1 MAVRSDFP
9 RPIRRIDHTW
19 IPLADGTRLAA
30 RIWLPEDAEQDP
42 VPAILE
48 YLPYRKGDAFAQRDS
63 RHHPYFA
70 GHGYAGVRVDL
81 RGTGDSDGIIEDEYL
96 PQEQEDA
103 IDVIAWLAEQPW
115 CSGAVG
121 MLGISW
127 GGFNGLQV
135 AARRPPALKAVIS
148 MCASDDRYADDVHY
162 VGGCVLAIDM
172 LPWAATMLTGNALP
186 PDQAVVGDG
195 WRETWLQRIEHTPP
209 FIEAWLAHQ
218 RRDGYWRQGSV
229 CEHYEAIDVPVYA
242 IGGWADGYSNAIPRL
257 VEGLPGPRKGLIGPW
272 SHAFPQDGAPG
283 PAIGF
288 LQECLRWFDQQ
299 LKGIETGIMDEPR
312 LRVWMQ
318 EPVAPATHHT
328 LRPGRWVSEPAWPPP
343 DAQEWTWDFSPAEP
357 ISHRSIESTGLDA
370 GAWCADGGE
379 GDWPGDQRAEDERSL
394 SFTSAPL
401 DEPIEILG
409 FPEVTLG
416 IEVGRPSALA
426 VVRLCDVDPD
436 GASLLITRGVLN
448 LNHRDGHADAK
459 PLEPGQP
466 LRRHDLPRRD
476 RPARARRP
484 PAARRGVDR
493 VLAVGVARGQAGHAH
508 AARRPGDGPHA
519 RPARRGA
526 GRLRAA
532 RVGCAARG
540 RDDHPR
546 PDDPPPQPRPGH
558 RRARAALRV
567 GRRRPSPAQ
576 GQRHRDGRHPRHDLQ
591 HRRRRSALGERAR
604 AVQLGPRSRGV
615 AHAHPHRLGDDR
627 ERRGVRRPPP
637 PRRLRGRRSGSARA
651 PGRSRSRATS
661 SEARRRPSAGTRRSG
676 PRWGAAARRAR
687 GRPALIPRCTDST
700 STRSSAPTS
709 SSSAMKSAIH
719 AGSSSGA
726 KK

>member
-1 MAVRSDFP
+1 VAVRTDFP
-9 RPIRRIDHTW
+9 RRIRRIDHAW

-48 YLPYRKGDAFAQRDS
+48 YLPYRKGDAFARRDS

-70 GHGYAGVRVDL
+70 GYGYAGVRVDL

-103 IDVIAWLAEQPW
+103 IDVIAWLAQQPW

-135 AARRPPALKAVIS
+135 AARRPPALEAVIS

-162 VGGCVLAIDM
+162 VGGCVLAVDM

-195 WRETWLQRIEHTPP
+195 WRATWLARIERTPP
-209 FIEAWLAHQ
+209 FVEAWLAHQ
-218 RRDGYWRQGSV
+218 RRDAYWRQGSV
-229 CEHYEAIDVPVYA
+229 CEHYDAIDVPVYA
-242 IGGWADGYSNAIPRL
+242 IGGWADGYTNAIPRL
-257 VEGLPGPRKGLIGPW
+257 IEGLPGPRKGLIGPW

-288 LQECLRWFDQQ
+288 LQECLRWFDQH
-299 LKGIETGIMDEPR
+299 LKGIDTGIMSEPP

-328 LRPGRWVSEPAWPPP
+328 RRPGRWVSEPAWPPP
-343 DAQEWTWDFSPAEP
+343 DAEAWTWDFGPEEP

-394 SFTSAPL
+394 TFTSAPL

-409 FPEVTLG
+409 FPEVTLE
-416 IEVGRPSALA
+416 IEVGRPSAIA

-448 LNHRDGHADAK
+448 LNHRDGHADPQ
-459 PLEPGQP
+459 PLEPGRRYDITISLDAIAQCVPAGHRLRVAVSTAYWPWVWPAAKPVTLTLHGGRLTAPTRPPRTEELPDFGPPEWAAP
-466 LRRHDLPRRD
+466 LEVETIKRGQTTRRHTHDQATGEHELRFEWD
-476 RPARARRP
+476 
-484 PAARRGVDR
+484 
-493 VLAVGVARGQAGHAH
+493 VG
-508 AARRPGDGPHA
+508 
-519 RPARRGA
+519 
-526 GRLRAA
+526 
-532 RVGCAARG
+532 
-540 RDDHPR
+540 
-546 PDDPPPQPRPGH
+546 GH
-558 RRARAALRV
+558 RRLRDSAIEMNDTHV
-567 GRRRPSPAQ
+567 TTYRIV
-576 GQRHRDGRHPRHDLQ
+576 DGDPLSASVRVQ
-591 HRRRRSALGERAR
+591 CSSALG
-604 AVQLGPRSRGV
+604 RGAWRTRIHTDSEMTATAAEFV
-615 AHAHPHRLGDDR
+615 VRHRLDAYEADKR
-627 ERRGVRRPPP
+627 IC
-637 PRRLRGRRSGSARA
+637 
-651 PGRSRSRATS
+651 SRSWTLAF
-661 SEARRRPSAGTRRSG
+661 
-676 PRWGAAARRAR
+676 PR
-687 GRPALIPRCTDST
+687 DEF
-700 STRSSAPTS
+700 
-709 SSSAMKSAIH
+709 
-719 AGSSSGA
+719 
-726 KK
+726 